1 MYSLRDKLFLS
12 RNFFEEVFQK
22 QNNLSGIA
30 D

>member
-12 RNFFEEVFQK
+12 RNFFEVVFQK

>member
-1 MYSLRDKLFLS
+1 MYSLRDKNSLS
-12 RNFFEEVFQK
+12 RNFFEVVFQK